1 MSAQRATAELANGV
15 AGNDD
20 PAPSSSAAVVEAV
33 VPDVQM
39 TSQAPLVQQPDVGP
53 GVVAHV
59 GVQNIES
66 VQPFQSSETAA
77 GVGQA
82 KPKAASTIAEPGGRS
97 DLEQRAVDNRL
108 GSSEMDD
115 ETGEFP
121 QQWWP
126 SVSSEVAESG
136 EANICSADASAIVL
150 QYFGRG
156 NTSRGKRRELSGSLT
171 LKLKPLVG
179 YWEAWRLLP
188 QILDYSW
195 VRELG
200 YAELQAQA
208 LTRSSTSPTSSELVK
223 PGTSA
228 LASLPT
234 LTGGCDAALEFQD
247 WLEVAASVLS
257 DVSELSGWWWK
268 SVMEIVM
275 KTYEAWL
282 KATPLERLGIS
293 PDGAEDLM
301 NGKWTT
307 LRLDGQPTL
316 ENVRGYQR
324 SERSKWRQYPEEWKG
339 KSGTYVYAE
348 YHGILGDNLYYKL
361 YTRPGCIDGALKPGV
376 EDHIPGDDNVED
388 ETLVS
393 NRGRC
398 YFCQWGKT

>member
-195 VRELG
+195 VILCKSYIMVTEVDFESVMVELTPEEPD
-200 YAELQAQA
+200 A
-208 LTRSSTSPTSSELVK
+208 PTE
-223 PGTSA
+223 GATSA
-228 LASLPT
+228 SSYQKLYVTYIVRAS
-234 LTGGCDAALEFQD
+234 D

-301 NGKWTT
+301 NGKWS
-307 LRLDGQPTL
+307 RLNARVASMLLTAMGP
-316 ENVRGYQR
+316 EMRAEMVAQR
-324 SERSKWRQYPEEWKG
+324 ISQSTIRM
-339 KSGTYVYAE
+339 VY
-348 YHGILGDNLYYKL
+348 
-361 YTRPGCIDGALKPGV
+361 
-376 EDHIPGDDNVED
+376 
-388 ETLVS
+388 
-393 NRGRC
+393 
-398 YFCQWGKT
+398 